1 MPKAKKVDAANIGN
15 AVLVDTQHAQK
26 PKAETK
32 KPTKAI
38 AKTGESAPRT
48 TAKASKATKKVALPK
63 HKDPNYGQVCV
74 LIPKSL
80 KRDFRQ
86 AIEMLETDN
95 STVVEELIAGWV
107 KKQK

>member
-26 PKAETK
+26 PAVKAE
-32 KPTKAI
+32 KPSKTV
-38 AKTGESAPRT
+38 AKTGESK
-48 TAKASKATKKVALPK
+48 AKASKAVKKIELPK

-86 AIEMLETDN
+86 AIEKLETDN

>member
-26 PKAETK
+26 APKANTSTVTK
-32 KPTKAI
+32 TE
-38 AKTGESAPRT
+38 ESKT
-48 TAKASKATKKVALPK
+48 TATKTKQVELPK
-63 HKDPNYGQVCV
+63 HKDPQYAQVCV

-86 AIEMLETDN
+86 AIEKLETDN
-95 STVVEELIAGWV
+95 SSVLEELISGWV
-107 KKQK
+107 KQQK